1 MDYFWII
8 ILIAGAIISSM
19 QNDRKKKR
27 RPSTPTKPAEAGETD
42 LSQEWERRMR
52 DVFGEQHPL
61 TPPAPKGSERRTAA
75 PNRGTDTEQTLA
87 QAMARQSVSA
97 ERAAIQ
103 KPKSHKKTAK
113 ATVDI
118 KQQPLPNAPAE
129 PKKTRQNA
137 DYGRIID
144 EFDLERAVIY
154 SEILK
159 PKFEEY

>member
-1 MDYFWII
+1 M
-8 ILIAGAIISSM
+8 SSM

-27 RPSTPTKPAEAGETD
+27 RPAAPTKPAEAGETD

-75 PNRGTDTEQTLA
+75 PNRGIDTEQTLA

-118 KQQPLPNAPAE
+118 KQQPLPTAPAE
-129 PKKTRQNA
+129 PKRTRQNA

>member
-1 MDYFWII
+1 M
-8 ILIAGAIISSM
+8 SSM

-27 RPSTPTKPAEAGETD
+27 RSATPTKPAEAAETD

-52 DVFGEQHPL
+52 DVFGEQHPS
-61 TPPAPKGSERRTAA
+61 TTPAPKGPERRTTA
-75 PNRGTDTEQTLA
+75 PNRSIDTEHTLA

-103 KPKSHKKTAK
+103 KLKSHKKTAK
-113 ATVDI
+113 ATIDI
-118 KQQPLPNAPAE
+118 KQQPLPTAPAE

>member
-1 MDYFWII
+1 M
-8 ILIAGAIISSM
+8 SSM

-75 PNRGTDTEQTLA
+75 PNRGIDTEQTLA

-118 KQQPLPNAPAE
+118 KQQPLPTAPAE

>member
-1 MDYFWII
+1 M
-8 ILIAGAIISSM
+8 SSM

-27 RPSTPTKPAEAGETD
+27 RPSTPPKPAEAGETD

-52 DVFGEQHPL
+52 DVFGE
-61 TPPAPKGSERRTAA
+61 
-75 PNRGTDTEQTLA
+75 
-87 QAMARQSVSA
+87 
-97 ERAAIQ
+97 
-103 KPKSHKKTAK
+103 PKSHKKTAK

-118 KQQPLPNAPAE
+118 KQQPLPTAPAE

>member
-1 MDYFWII
+1 M
-8 ILIAGAIISSM
+8 SSM

-27 RPSTPTKPAEAGETD
+27 RLSTPTKPAEAGETD

-61 TPPAPKGSERRTAA
+61 TPPVPKGSERRTAA

-118 KQQPLPNAPAE
+118 KQQPLPTAPAE